1 MELLLAAVVIAAV
14 IFAGSNG
21 FHDAALTV
29 GNAVVGRAM
38 RPGWALSLAV
48 IFNFIG
54 ALLGEGI
61 AIVVANQIV
70 LFSGSAD
77 LILTSLIIAFVAATT
92 WSLFT
97 YYLALP
103 VSSTHCLIG
112 GLLGAGIVFGFSVN
126 AEHAMN
132 NVVWPLVLSPILGF
146 ILAWVL
152 TLILSKSLAST
163 PPKPLFRGARMVDS
177 VLTASLSL
185 VHGIQDAQKVA
196 ALVMVGIL
204 AVEATPHDGLS
215 IVEISWPVRL
225 LIAAALALGTG
236 LSGWRVDQTLSVRM
250 VRLDPLKSS
259 IADGAAT
266 ILMYTAALI
275 MRVPVSLTFVLGSPI
290 LGTQYAGRKGHA
302 RARYFVPMFGVWLLT
317 IPAAA
322 LLAVVLGWIVKT
334 SVGL

>member
-126 AEHAMN
+126 TGEAMDS
-132 NVVWPLVLSPILGF
+132 VVWPLVLSPILGF

-152 TLILSKSLAST
+152 TLIQIGRASC
-163 PPKPLFRGARMVDS
+163 R
-177 VLTASLSL
+177 
-185 VHGIQDAQKVA
+185 
-196 ALVMVGIL
+196 
-204 AVEATPHDGLS
+204 E
-215 IVEISWPVRL
+215 
-225 LIAAALALGTG
+225 
-236 LSGWRVDQTLSVRM
+236 RV
-250 VRLDPLKSS
+250 
-259 IADGAAT
+259 
-266 ILMYTAALI
+266 
-275 MRVPVSLTFVLGSPI
+275 
-290 LGTQYAGRKGHA
+290 
-302 RARYFVPMFGVWLLT
+302 
-317 IPAAA
+317 
-322 LLAVVLGWIVKT
+322 
-334 SVGL
+334 